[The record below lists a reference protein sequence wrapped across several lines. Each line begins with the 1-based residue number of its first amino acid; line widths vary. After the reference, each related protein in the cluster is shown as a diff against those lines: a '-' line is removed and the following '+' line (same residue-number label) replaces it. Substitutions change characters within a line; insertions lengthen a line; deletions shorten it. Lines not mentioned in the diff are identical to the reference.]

1 MPRQAKD
8 DTEMSRISPQQRFM
22 LQMFADGWA
31 FKLFND
37 RRGSWNTYWSLV
49 RNGYIDHRQTV
60 EHAGKPAVTAR
71 LTDRGKQAMMKGRK

>member
-1 MPRQAKD
+1 MTGK
-8 DTEMSRISPQQRFM
+8 SRISPQQRFM

-60 EHAGKPAVTAR
+60 EHAGKPVVTAR
-71 LTDRGKQAMMKGRK
+71 LTDKGKQAMIKGRK